1 MVAIYL
7 PIYNGNWF
15 ENTPA
20 EILNGK
26 ARYMVEN
33 IASLFSLLRYDL
45 SITTLPKLFFSN
57 KPELAWIALLYPSLN
72 RQTGVFKRA
81 NKYIPPPFQAF
92 YELCIDYGKNH
103 YLI

>member
-1 MVAIYL
+1 MAMVKLKILLLNNCIGAL
-7 PIYNGNWF
+7 H
-15 ENTPA
+15 NT
-20 EILNGK
+20 L
-26 ARYMVEN
+26 EN
-33 IASLFSLLRYDL
+33 IDLLFSLLRYDL

-72 RQTGVFKRA
+72 RQIGVFKRA

-103 YLI
+103 YLIQFMK